1 VISSQLRV
9 TRGSWHHCEII
20 HPSLSPDL
28 QETIQKMA
36 GIQANNGS
44 SSTNIS
50 VHDNTPAAPVTPR
63 SDNQQLTSPRDPWV
77 YDLESLE
84 GYNRL
89 KSPGHDGDGDR
100 RNIQL
105 DTDGFISG
113 EHGLPV
119 LSVLMGAVR
128 MPQTSSKMI
137 TLQERGAKL
146 DAWEFPG
153 WGQTYVTVMDSTK
166 LQEEHQHK
174 HKHQLDL
181 FRSTAIAGNDLL
193 ASVLYTTGI
202 CATACGQMAPFVVA
216 MGIVALYPFRKIF
229 QVR

>member
-1 VISSQLRV
+1 MF
-9 TRGSWHHCEII
+9 
-20 HPSLSPDL
+20 DF
-28 QETIQKMA
+28 
-36 GIQANNGS
+36 QANNES
-44 SSTNIS
+44 SL
-50 VHDNTPAAPVTPR
+50 VDNDLSETPAAPSTPR
-63 SDNQQLTSPRDPWV
+63 SDNQPLTSPRDSWV

-89 KSPGHDGDGDR
+89 KTPGHDGDGNR
-100 RNIQL
+100 RNIEL
-105 DTDGFISG
+105 DNDGFISG

-128 MPQTSSKMI
+128 MPKTSSKMI
-137 TLQERGAKL
+137 TLQERGGRKL
-146 DAWEFPG
+146 EAWEFPG

-202 CATACGQMAPFVVA
+202 CATACGQLAPFVVV

-229 QVR
+229 QVTL